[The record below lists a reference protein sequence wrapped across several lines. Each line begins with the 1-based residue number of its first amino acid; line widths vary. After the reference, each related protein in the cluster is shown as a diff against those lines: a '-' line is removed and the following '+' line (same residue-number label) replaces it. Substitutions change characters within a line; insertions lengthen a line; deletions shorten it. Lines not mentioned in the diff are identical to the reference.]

1 MQTNLEE
8 MDVFKYENMKQH
20 CKTSKILFNRNI
32 HMCNYFW
39 NFDQ

>member
-1 MQTNLEE
+1 MQINLEE

-20 CKTSKILFNRNI
+20 CKTYFNRNI